1 MSTTPDAKPKPMLPG
16 SYRTTGAGIA
26 ALLGSA
32 CYMIAVPLLD
42 GDDATK
48 PMLGEF
54 FALVVPVVLG
64 LIVARDNKVSSEQVG
79 AAKPADP
86 AGPSK

>member
-1 MSTTPDAKPKPMLPG
+1 MSTTPDANAPAPKPLLPG
-16 SYRTTGAGIA
+16 SYRTTGAGLA
-26 ALLGSA
+26 ALIGSA
-32 CYMIAVPLLD
+32 CYMIAVPMLD

-64 LIVARDNKVSSEQVG
+64 LIAARDNKVTSEQV
-79 AAKPADP
+79 A
-86 AGPSK
+86 AGPPSGADK

>member
-1 MSTTPDAKPKPMLPG
+1 MSTTPDAKPDAPKPILPG

-64 LIVARDNKVSSEQVG
+64 LIAARDNKVSSEQVHAGPPG
-79 AAKPADP
+79 AAK
-86 AGPSK
+86 

>member
-1 MSTTPDAKPKPMLPG
+1 MSTTPDAKPMLPG
-16 SYRTTGAGIA
+16 SYRTTGAGLA
-26 ALLGSA
+26 ALIGSA

-54 FALVVPVVLG
+54 FALVVPVVVG
-64 LIVARDNKVSSEQVG
+64 LLAARDNKVSSEQVG
-79 AAKPADP
+79 AKPADP
-86 AGPSK
+86 PK